1 MNKGILSLL
10 LTVMAAFVIV
20 FGYWGL
26 SAKPTKSETSS
37 IPAET
42 VELEAVYRKISAQE
56 AKDMMAVE
64 DRELILLDVR
74 TLAEWQ
80 EGHIP
85 GSVLIPD
92 TEIAERAKGE
102 LPDRDAL
109 ILIYCRSGRR
119 SALAAQE
126 LVSQGYTNVHDFGG
140 ILDWPFEVVTAK

>member
-1 MNKGILSLL
+1 MKKGMLSFL
-10 LTVMAAFVIV
+10 LTIAAAFVII
-20 FGYWGL
+20 GGSWGIT
-26 SAKPTKSETSS
+26 AKPTP
-37 IPAET
+37 PADEGRR
-42 VELEAVYRKISAQE
+42 EAVYRKISAQE

-92 TEIAERAKGE
+92 TEIAQRAAAE
-102 LPDRDAL
+102 LPDKDTL

-140 ILDWPFEVVTAK
+140 ILDWPFEAVTAK